1 MTQEF
6 IKGVKITDIARL
18 DAAGVDRPTLVAEFL
33 RAMIQQILIDRFFH
47 ADPHPGN
54 VLVNLETG
62 TIIFIDMGLMGNLTS
77 EHRMGLID
85 LLWAINDRDG
95 YDLAKTI
102 MRISTRIK
110 PNVDEGRFI
119 ADLERLM
126 KRYQLLAEETANL
139 SGVLGEAMR
148 RAGLRLHS
156 DLTLALKALIQAEEI
171 VHTLDPSLDLAV
183 VAFAEVKDLVRK
195 EIDVDKVKKLV
206 RQQVVRTGKELVRHI
221 PSLSDAAVKWVEQ
234 YERGQLSLHIDTS
247 ELGQEV
253 DKLDSTLSRNIS
265 RALVGLLL
273 AGVLIASAIVTTI
286 PDEIAGVRLS
296 SIAFFMFVGSALIA
310 TAIVLRFVW
319 TAWREPSI
327 DIDL

>member
-1 MTQEF
+1 
-6 IKGVKITDIARL
+6 
-18 DAAGVDRPTLVAEFL
+18 
-33 RAMIQQILIDRFFH
+33 
-47 ADPHPGN
+47 
-54 VLVNLETG
+54 
-62 TIIFIDMGLMGNLTS
+62 
-77 EHRMGLID
+77 
-85 LLWAINDRDG
+85 
-95 YDLAKTI
+95 
-102 MRISTRIK
+102 MRISNRIK
-110 PNVDEGRFI
+110 PKVDEGVFI

-126 KRYQLLAEETANL
+126 KRYQLFADETANL
-139 SGVLGEAMR
+139 SGVLSDTFEAMR

-234 YERGQLSLHIDTS
+234 YERGQLSCTS
-247 ELGQEV
+247 TPVSWGRR
-253 DKLDSTLSRNIS
+253 SISWIPALSRNIS

-296 SIAFFMFVGSALIA
+296 SIAFFLFVGSALIA
-310 TAIVLRFVW
+310 TAIVLRFAW
-319 TAWREPSI
+319 SAWREPSI